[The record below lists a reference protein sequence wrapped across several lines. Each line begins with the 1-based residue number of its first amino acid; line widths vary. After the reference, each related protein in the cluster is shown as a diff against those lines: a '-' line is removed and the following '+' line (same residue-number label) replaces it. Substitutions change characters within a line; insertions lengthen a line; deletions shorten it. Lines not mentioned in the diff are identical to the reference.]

1 MLASFDIVAVLD
13 IDVAPKLKILQE
25 RLSSGIEVV
34 GDEEIARSLLAACRG
49 RPEPVLAV
57 YEQLLSN
64 GAIVPS
70 QHLRLRLLRS
80 VLVVLREWV
89 MSVLAD
95 KLGTTTSG
103 ASFMFG
109 GASALEQTSVIQR
122 GIRDKIA
129 SATNRFELLSYLCDV
144 IYLRIKIIHNI

>member
-1 MLASFDIVAVLD
+1 M
-13 IDVAPKLKILQE
+13 APKLKILQE
-25 RLSSGIEVV
+25 RLSSGIEAV
-34 GDEEIARSLLAACRG
+34 GDEEIARGLLAACRA
-49 RPEPVLAV
+49 RPEPVLSV
-57 YEQLLSN
+57 YDQLLSN

-70 QHLRLRLLRS
+70 QQLRLRLLRS

-103 ASFMFG
+103 ASFMFS

-129 SATNRFELLSYLCDV
+129 SATNRFEPLSHLCDV
-144 IYLRIKIIHNI
+144 IY